1 MIQIGA
7 KTDSVSVDRLKPVLF
22 AFLVIAQEP
31 PRRGRPSLLTT
42 PKPPAPVPPNPVPLT
57 PRPKATGSKKKVGF
71 VLYYLFHPQSGE
83 TLEGLSEIR
92 ILFLYNISQDAGV
105 QELDYRLPLPKQ
117 VATQTKYIFFH
128 MATLLHIRNLKQFCS
143 TH

>member
-83 TLEGLSEIR
+83 TRRVVRDKNLVSLQYISRCWGAGARLS
-92 ILFLYNISQDAGV
+92 SSTSG
-105 QELDYRLPLPKQ
+105 
-117 VATQTKYIFFH
+117 ATQTKYIFFH
-128 MATLLHIRNLKQFCS
+128 IATLLHNRNLKQFCS